1 MSQAAYQLSKAVP
14 NMAGGFAI
22 HTSYGEI
29 HVNAD
34 DPECKAIIAQVKK
47 LLEKRRSQETPDL

>member
-14 NMAGGFAI
+14 KMAGGFDI

-29 HVNAD
+29 HVNGD
-34 DPECKAIIAQVKK
+34 DPECKAIITQVKK
-47 LLEKRRSQETPDL
+47 LLEKRMKKERDE